1 MYGTANDYAVVW
13 PTGRAPIVLAVYTR
27 APNKDDKHNEA
38 VIAAAARLALEDW
51 ASTGS
56 KALKIIYWP
65 TTAALAGGMDYQ
77 PLSHLG

>member
-1 MYGTANDYAVVW
+1 MARQMTMPSSGPLGAHLLCW
-13 PTGRAPIVLAVYTR
+13 PSTR